1 MIGFYLVHLGYDGLN
16 AALISVEISLQWD
29 RQNAALAC
37 KIVEREPD
45 LHPSQAID
53 ALFSFMS

>member
-1 MIGFYLVHLGYDGLN
+1 
-16 AALISVEISLQWD
+16 VEISLQWD